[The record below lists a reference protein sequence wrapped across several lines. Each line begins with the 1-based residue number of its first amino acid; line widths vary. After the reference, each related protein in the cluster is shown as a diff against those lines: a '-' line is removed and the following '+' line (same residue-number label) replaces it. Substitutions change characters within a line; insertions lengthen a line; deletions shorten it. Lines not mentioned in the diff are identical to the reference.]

1 MFYQL
6 EGNETFSCNSHIF
19 ICIPSEPQWKMK
31 DFISFLKGRFPLK
44 RYFYVFTRVK
54 FTCVYKVEEMY
65 EKAACKRKIEQGST
79 WTFTRDLPYIAFML
93 FARVKFARERT

>member
-31 DFISFLKGRFPLK
+31 DFISYSSLK
-44 RYFYVFTRVK
+44 
-54 FTCVYKVEEMY
+54 
-65 EKAACKRKIEQGST
+65 KAACKRKIEQGST

>member
-1 MFYQL
+1 M
-6 EGNETFSCNSHIF
+6 ENERFHFLQF
-19 ICIPSEPQWKMK
+19 I
-31 DFISFLKGRFPLK
+31 KGRSPLK